1 MGNLYTD
8 NLIGTVIG
16 LSVADDWEGAR
27 REWEIVGC
35 EVDEIHSATCVCG
48 KEGLRYVYTIANTE
62 TGETLSPIGSSCI
75 KKFEQS
81 DMDEELAG
89 WQQAIK
95 LMEEA
100 ARIGKEDYVH
110 LHSGSYSRK
119 LLYFLYEQ
127 DAFRPTKYNGYD
139 GYNDYLFLLDMF
151 NGGFCSEAQE
161 RKCQAIG
168 ISCQGDCFQVAVVT
182 QECSEGSGRVFDG
195 IDFVF
200 AVDGNPRWRHLGFLV
215 SGRAGNPAEKAWE
228 RVRRHPLFHAF
239 SALALIEY
247 QCSPAKAALRVARFG
262 KWVLKV
268 HSSGL
273 FNSLPSC
280 SRAAFGALTGGRLRL
295 ETRQFR
301 ITEFS

>member
-35 EVDEIHSATCVCG
+35 EVDETHSATCVCG

-100 ARIGKEDYVH
+100 ARIGKED
-110 LHSGSYSRK
+110 
-119 LLYFLYEQ
+119 
-127 DAFRPTKYNGYD
+127 
-139 GYNDYLFLLDMF
+139 
-151 NGGFCSEAQE
+151 SEAQE
-161 RKCQAIG
+161 RKCQAIIMQSIYPWLRNLWKKSKSQKG
-168 ISCQGDCFQVAVVT
+168 K
-182 QECSEGSGRVFDG
+182 
-195 IDFVF
+195 ID
-200 AVDGNPRWRHLGFLV
+200 N
-215 SGRAGNPAEKAWE
+215 
-228 RVRRHPLFHAF
+228 
-239 SALALIEY
+239 
-247 QCSPAKAALRVARFG
+247 G
-262 KWVLKV
+262 K
-268 HSSGL
+268 
-273 FNSLPSC
+273 
-280 SRAAFGALTGGRLRL
+280 
-295 ETRQFR
+295 
-301 ITEFS
+301 

>member
-27 REWEIVGC
+27 REWRIVGC
-35 EVDEIHSATCVCG
+35 EVDETHSATCVCG

-100 ARIGKEDYVH
+100 ARIGKEDY
-110 LHSGSYSRK
+110 LS
-119 LLYFLYEQ
+119 
-127 DAFRPTKYNGYD
+127 
-139 GYNDYLFLLDMF
+139 LFK
-151 NGGFCSEAQE
+151 EAWVS
-161 RKCQAIG
+161 G
-168 ISCQGDCFQVAVVT
+168 ISCQDDCFQVAVV
-182 QECSEGSGRVFDG
+182 SGRVFDG

-200 AVDGNPRWRHLGFLV
+200 AVDGNPRW
-215 SGRAGNPAEKAWE
+215 
-228 RVRRHPLFHAF
+228 
-239 SALALIEY
+239 
-247 QCSPAKAALRVARFG
+247 
-262 KWVLKV
+262 
-268 HSSGL
+268 
-273 FNSLPSC
+273 
-280 SRAAFGALTGGRLRL
+280 
-295 ETRQFR
+295 
-301 ITEFS
+301 

>member
-1 MGNLYTD
+1 MRIMGNLYTD

-35 EVDEIHSATCVCG
+35 EVDETHSATCVCG

-161 RKCQAIG
+161 RKCQAI
-168 ISCQGDCFQVAVVT
+168 IMQSIYPCCFQVAAVT
-182 QECSEGSGRVFDG
+182 QECSEGSGRVFDE

-247 QCSPAKAALRVARFG
+247 QCSPA
-262 KWVLKV
+262 
-268 HSSGL
+268 
-273 FNSLPSC
+273 
-280 SRAAFGALTGGRLRL
+280 
-295 ETRQFR
+295 
-301 ITEFS
+301 

>member
-1 MGNLYTD
+1 MMSTMGNLYTD
-8 NLIGTVIG
+8 HLIGTVIEF
-16 LSVADDWEGAR
+16 SVADDWEGAR
-27 REWEIVGC
+27 REWEVVGC
-35 EVDEIHSATCVCG
+35 EIDETHSATCICG

-62 TGETLSPIGSSCI
+62 TGEILSPIGSSCI

-161 RKCQAIG
+161 RKCQAI
-168 ISCQGDCFQVAVVT
+168 IMQSI
-182 QECSEGSGRVFDG
+182 RH
-195 IDFVF
+195 IL
-200 AVDGNPRWRHLGFLV
+200 PRRLL
-215 SGRAGNPAEKAWE
+215 P
-228 RVRRHPLFHAF
+228 
-239 SALALIEY
+239 
-247 QCSPAKAALRVARFG
+247 
-262 KWVLKV
+262 
-268 HSSGL
+268 SSGCYARM
-273 FNSLPSC
+273 F
-280 SRAAFGALTGGRLRL
+280 RRLRPGL
-295 ETRQFR
+295 RWN
-301 ITEFS
+301 

>member
-1 MGNLYTD
+1 MRIMGNLYTD

-35 EVDEIHSATCVCG
+35 EVDETHSATCVCG

-139 GYNDYLFLLDMF
+139 GYNDYPYFRECLAKLLKLGYVRESV
-151 NGGFCSEAQE
+151 NRSGYPSSYL
-161 RKCQAIG
+161 
-168 ISCQGDCFQVAVVT
+168 IS
-182 QECSEGSGRVFDG
+182 
-195 IDFVF
+195 
-200 AVDGNPRWRHLGFLV
+200 
-215 SGRAGNPAEKAWE
+215 
-228 RVRRHPLFHAF
+228 
-239 SALALIEY
+239 
-247 QCSPAKAALRVARFG
+247 AKACLEDGESNGYDKENPKIPDWYWNV
-262 KWVLKV
+262 WDDYDCW
-268 HSSGL
+268 S
-273 FNSLPSC
+273 NSLNGNEITY
-280 SRAAFGALTGGRLRL
+280 RFLRKRGCPAYL
-295 ETRQFR
+295 AKT
-301 ITEFS
+301 IASK